1 MVFRPWSTRAVGRGR
16 RGDVNLL
23 VVAFLR
29 LSQEVKK
36 GYVCGQV
43 GGNGG
48 QSGGVDEFSR
58 FAGSYPHRLWS
69 KRGNPFAPSS
79 AAVPLGPRMYSA
91 KKNGVRARHELRV
104 FADTPKWP
112 KNQGYTPFGH
122 FPIFSTVHGMY
133 MTTYDTGGRNSL
145 RSILPARS
153 ISWCHI

>member
-1 MVFRPWSTRAVGRGR
+1 MNVF
-16 RGDVNLL
+16 
-23 VVAFLR
+23 
-29 LSQEVKK
+29 
-36 GYVCGQV
+36 GQV

-112 KNQGYTPFGH
+112 KNQGLYPPFDH
-122 FPIFSTVHGMY
+122 FPLCNIYFLGVGNTPYWKCHTSRTIHVKPLH
-133 MTTYDTGGRNSL
+133 
-145 RSILPARS
+145 SILEERFNLRQSFWCCSTDRS
-153 ISWCHI
+153 VRRMLQPEKRLRDERYK